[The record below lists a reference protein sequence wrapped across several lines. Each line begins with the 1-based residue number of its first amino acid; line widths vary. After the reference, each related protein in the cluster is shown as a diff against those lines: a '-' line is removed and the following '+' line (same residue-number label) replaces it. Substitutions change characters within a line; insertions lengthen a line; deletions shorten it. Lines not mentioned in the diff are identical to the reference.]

1 MPFISEV
8 GAQGLPATP
17 TTPNLLDIYPGMPE
31 QAARVQLQKHSATTQ
46 ITSQS
51 GTQLGFQLSVTNT
64 KNPEQITVHVTAPP
78 NNPTVWMIERQQ
90 TFERQNPM
98 SQQALMSAL
107 RDKYGPENLSQP
119 RAGWLYVFWVFDAN
133 GKRLASLDPALTA
146 CVGSDYLLNN
156 VNGLPHVVSD
166 KAQGCYHSFFG
177 VVAMLNR
184 SGPDLLEAYDV
195 QLVNLPYAY
204 QAALNT
210 TNARDKAANR
220 ATQEQLQRAN
230 QNKPAF

>member
-1 MPFISEV
+1 
-8 GAQGLPATP
+8 
-17 TTPNLLDIYPGMPE
+17 
-31 QAARVQLQKHSATTQ
+31 
-46 ITSQS
+46 
-51 GTQLGFQLSVTNT
+51 
-64 KNPEQITVHVTAPP
+64 
-78 NNPTVWMIERQQ
+78 
-90 TFERQNPM
+90 
-98 SQQALMSAL
+98 
-107 RDKYGPENLSQP
+107 
-119 RAGWLYVFWVFDAN
+119 
-133 GKRLASLDPALTA
+133 LTA